1 MRKVHLKVVLDVFV
15 HAEDDVDSRSYIED
29 VLSNIGLDAHNTEDI
44 TIVDWN
50 VESVE
55 VTDSR

>member
-15 HAEDDVDSRSYIED
+15 NAEDDVDSQSYIED
-29 VLSNIGLDAHNTEDI
+29 VLRNMDLDANSTEDI
-44 TIVDWN
+44 DIVDWT
-50 VESVE
+50 VEKVE